1 MWPLNHKITSS
12 LAPSIFYVKK
22 TAIKRFECSLLFS
35 SKNKIMK
42 KNLKT
47 WIWIDRKTDIGK
59 SEPDN
64 QFPFFEETMNL
75 ENSHILQL
83 K

>member
-1 MWPLNHKITSS
+1 
-12 LAPSIFYVKK
+12 
-22 TAIKRFECSLLFS
+22 
-35 SKNKIMK
+35 MK

-83 K
+83 KQQKTGLPDQKKK